1 MIQNVQNGTVKLAH
15 IAGTANI
22 ADALTKPLGP
32 SQFIPHAHQMLGITK
47 HAYST
52 TIVLPIATPH
62 LTASEANDIWDSIH
76 PGLKAGWQTFISPT
90 RRIRF
95 QHKIAY
101 QITYNAHDPSDH
113 IDKYTHKQK

>member
-76 PGLKAGWQTFISPT
+76 PGLKAGWQTYISPT
-90 RRIRF
+90 LRIRF
-95 QHKIAY
+95 RHTIAHHTIYKTNEPVTNIIKHK
-101 QITYNAHDPSDH
+101 T
-113 IDKYTHKQK
+113 KL

>member
-90 RRIRF
+90 QRIRF
-95 QHKIAY
+95 KNKIANHT
-101 QITYNAHDPSDH
+101 IYNTNEPTTT
-113 IDKYTHKQK
+113 INKHKTNL

>member
-32 SQFIPHAHQMLGITK
+32 SQFIPHAQQMLGITK

-52 TIVLPIATPH
+52 TLVLPLATPH
-62 LTASEANDIWDSIH
+62 RTASEANDIWDSIH
-76 PGLKAGWQTFISPT
+76 PGLKAGWKTYTSPT
-90 RRIRF
+90 QRITFKKTIAF
-95 QHKIAY
+95 QIIYSTHEPPTNIKQY
-101 QITYNAHDPSDH
+101 
-113 IDKYTHKQK
+113 IDK

>member
-52 TIVLPIATPH
+52 TLVLPIATPH
-62 LTASEANDIWDSIH
+62 RTASEANDIWDSIH
-76 PGLKAGWQTFISPT
+76 PGLKTGWKTYTSAR

-95 QHKIAY
+95 KNKIAY
-101 QITYNAHDPSDH
+101 LTNFNSHEPSTNINRHTDG
-113 IDKYTHKQK
+113 